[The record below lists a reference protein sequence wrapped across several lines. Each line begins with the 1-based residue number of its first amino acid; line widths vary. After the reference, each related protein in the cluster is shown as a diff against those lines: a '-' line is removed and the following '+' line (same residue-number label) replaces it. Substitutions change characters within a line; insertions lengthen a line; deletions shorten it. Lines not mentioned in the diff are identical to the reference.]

1 MKSPEQFPTFS
12 VIVCTLNRADALAAC
27 LATIV
32 KSAGTL
38 PSGAV
43 ELVVVDN
50 GSTDHTRAVV
60 QEIAA
65 SAPIDVRLHRENR
78 KGLSHAR
85 NTGMS
90 AARGKCLVFT
100 DDDCRLSQNY
110 FDDLLRYCKDG
121 KMDAIR
127 GGKVVLGD
135 LEDAAITI
143 RTETISK
150 LYEKTLAPG
159 GFIQG
164 CNMVIPCEMAKK
176 IGAFDTRLGAGSP
189 LHAAEDTDY
198 IVRAHLL
205 GIPVEYVPE
214 MTVTHLHGRRKREAV
229 LAITQ
234 NYQIG
239 NGALYMKYL
248 FKAPWLLKHFLWSVR
263 NGMLEVFGKPKF
275 DENFGISHWTV
286 VGQNLR
292 GMMKFAFISMLG
304 LFRHSGL
311 RQEAAFPQPQSSEYS

>member
-12 VIVCTLNRADALAAC
+12 VIVCTLNRADALAEC

-60 QEIAA
+60 QEIAT

-90 AARGKCLVFT
+90 ATRGKCLVFT

-164 CNMVIPCEMAKK
+164 CNMVLLKK
-176 IGAFDTRLGAGSP
+176 RGCSAP
-189 LHAAEDTDY
+189 LHP
-198 IVRAHLL
+198 R
-205 GIPVEYVPE
+205 
-214 MTVTHLHGRRKREAV
+214 
-229 LAITQ
+229 
-234 NYQIG
+234 
-239 NGALYMKYL
+239 
-248 FKAPWLLKHFLWSVR
+248 
-263 NGMLEVFGKPKF
+263 
-275 DENFGISHWTV
+275 
-286 VGQNLR
+286 
-292 GMMKFAFISMLG
+292 
-304 LFRHSGL
+304 
-311 RQEAAFPQPQSSEYS
+311 